1 MGIACYAEGPV
12 NKLGTI
18 EGLKAS
24 NHVELAKYAV
34 ANHIAEEPA
43 FKWWVSNTLHKWN
56 HIISKVKKKYWRMRH
71 KFGIKLLQ
79 SVEEALEIDRIMGT
93 DHWRKALNSSGTDCA
108 LCTTHVFCHDV
119 SEKGINQSST
129 SLHSACRFLADKCV
143 PLAIPLMLII
153 THQQSC
159 ATMAPLPEPTPTWC
173 CQEDG
178 RNMLKLTSRLSLEFC
193 HGALLDEAMMESKMG

>member
-56 HIISKVKKKYWRMRH
+56 HIISQVKKKYWRMRH

-108 LCTTHVFCHDV
+108 LCKKYVKIDIKVV
-119 SEKGINQSST
+119 S
-129 SLHSACRFLADKCV
+129 
-143 PLAIPLMLII
+143 
-153 THQQSC
+153 
-159 ATMAPLPEPTPTWC
+159 
-173 CQEDG
+173 
-178 RNMLKLTSRLSLEFC
+178 
-193 HGALLDEAMMESKMG
+193 